1 MNPYELVQSEA
12 THFPVRLLCDAVG
25 ISRSA
30 FYAQRTRAPSKR
42 RRENERLLTEIR
54 ALHTEHHARLGS
66 PRMRTELAERGVVA
80 GKHRVARLMREN
92 RIVSRVHRK
101 FRHTTDSTHALPV
114 APNLLAQR
122 FTTDAPN
129 RAWVGDITYLWTA
142 EGWAYLAV
150 LLDLYS
156 RRVVG
161 WALRTTLHR
170 ELAVTTLKNALTLRK
185 PPPGLVCHSDR
196 GSQYASVEYRA
207 VLAKHGA
214 LASMSAA
221 GNCYDNAVAESF
233 FATLKKELVHGKA
246 FQTRTEAYDA
256 IAQYIDHY
264 YNAKRPHSAA
274 RSMSPTRFELAS
286 AHQHAA

>member
-12 THFPVRLLCDAVG
+12 AHFPVRLLCDAAG

-42 RRENERLLTEIR
+42 SRENERLLTEIR

-66 PRMRTELAERGVVA
+66 PRMCTELAQRGVVA
-80 GKHRVARLMREN
+80 GRHRVARLMREN
-92 RIVSRVHRK
+92 RIVSRAHRK
-101 FRHTTDSTHALPV
+101 FRHTTDSAHALPV

-122 FTTDAPN
+122 FTADEPN
-129 RAWVGDITYLWTA
+129 RVWVGDITYLWTA
-142 EGWAYLAV
+142 EGWAYLSV

-161 WALRTTLHR
+161 WALRETLHR
-170 ELAVTTLKNALTLRK
+170 ELAVTTLQNALALRR
-185 PPPGLVCHSDR
+185 PPAGLICHSDR
-196 GSQYASVEYRA
+196 GSQYASAEYRA
-207 VLAKHGA
+207 LLAKHGA
-214 LASMSAA
+214 RASMSGA

-233 FATLKKELVHGKA
+233 FASLKKELVHSRA

-256 IAQYIDHY
+256 VAEYIDHY

-274 RSMSPTRFELAS
+274 QSMSPTKFELAT
-286 AHQHAA
+286 ARQHAA